1 MYRTQETG
9 FRINNPRTKLSF
21 FSPPL
26 EAAGGPNYRLFLPVI
41 SSAVSPSPPSPL
53 LPARRDQRSRSR
65 SWLADC
71 RSLAARH
78 VSPDFPIKPA
88 QRVSIDANQRLLSAC
103 PPILHLFTIALDR
116 ATLPIIS
123 LPAAKNST
131 LVRSTILCVSLLLL
145 LFSFF
150 SFRFPLT
157 LFLDR
162 LSKVILGGF
171 EKF

>member
-21 FSPPL
+21 FLPLWGQPVDRIIVFSSPLFPPPFPLPPL
-26 EAAGGPNYRLFLPVI
+26 
-41 SSAVSPSPPSPL
+41 L